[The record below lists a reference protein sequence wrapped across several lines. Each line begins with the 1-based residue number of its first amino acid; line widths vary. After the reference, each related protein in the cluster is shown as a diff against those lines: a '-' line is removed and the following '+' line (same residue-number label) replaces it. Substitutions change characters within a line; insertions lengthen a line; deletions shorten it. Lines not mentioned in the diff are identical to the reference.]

1 MDLHKFTNMKRIAI
15 PVKEG
20 KLSEYFGQ
28 CGYYEI
34 FEIENESILTNT
46 LEVPP
51 VKDIEKLPA
60 WIESLK
66 ITDVIAHKIDS
77 KIISLFSNLKINL
90 FIGIPINK
98 TEDLVDD
105 YLKGQLKSDSNII
118 EDITK

>member
-1 MDLHKFTNMKRIAI
+1 MKRIAI

-34 FEIENESILTNT
+34 FEIENKSIQANT

-60 WIESLK
+60 WIESQR

-77 KIISLFSNLKINL
+77 QIISLFSNLKINL

-118 EDITK
+118 KDITS

>member
-1 MDLHKFTNMKRIAI
+1 MKRIAI

-34 FEIENESILTNT
+34 FEIENGSILANT
-46 LEVPP
+46 LEIPP
-51 VKDIEKLPA
+51 LEDIEKLPK
-60 WIESLK
+60 WIENQN
-66 ITDVIAHKIDS
+66 ITDVIAHKIDNR
-77 KIISLFSNLKINL
+77 IISLFSNLKINL

-98 TEDLVDD
+98 TENLVDD
-105 YLKGQLKSDSNII
+105 YLNGLLKSDSNII